1 MRRDWIMTDVE
12 REEKRKKIEE
22 NRRRKLVNPND
33 YDPQL
38 GRNYMLNRLGDDN
51 DTSNYSSCNL
61 PDSNYLDISNQEEE
75 NGYSI
80 KLPIRRRRRRQRNS
94 SVDKKTCPIRDIPES
109 GEKMNKKIINEDIK
123 PIKEIISLPQTSGKL
138 LPPVLDS
145 FNQFSKRI
153 GGGSNQNICSYN
165 GTDNS
170 NSLRFETAQSEQYHA
185 VADHKKSSSEN
196 KCEEVV
202 PYKLFQKIFAPNAA
216 KPVEVNAENAELDR
230 QARHKKKRK
239 RKEPDASPQPK
250 YNFHNQ
256 HFKKNIIKAFET
268 SQLGPPI
275 CISPCES
282 SNSSVCSSS
291 SPDHNSAQNS
301 MIYKLTEPQ
310 KKTIEFISNAYK
322 EAIQLVKAQGLPK
335 LSEDI
340 NTTINLTELAVRRII
355 NYFKL
360 IPEFAEL
367 KHDLMINL
375 LKSNMMSMLQIHGVN
390 SYNKIDDSFRE
401 PDTDDTPY
409 LANSLEA
416 VYGRDIY
423 QLSVGITRNLY
434 DVANSDTTHIKLLM
448 LIVLF
453 DPLNRS
459 LSPAEIQHVTKIQNK
474 YVTLLYSFL
483 SDMLGL
489 HRADLAFK
497 TIIFEMN
504 RINELSKWFK
514 TTIDE
519 KSNADIIRPLM
530 IEIFSIQNP
539 YLEHDWTGSQL
550 TSVSSN
556 KSSNYDS
563 NYESSSTFSTYLS
576 SVSSQ
581 SSVQS
586 HKQAAPPF

>member
-1 MRRDWIMTDVE
+1 MKCFNSGMRRDWIMTDVE

-38 GRNYMLNRLGDDN
+38 GRNYMLNRLGDEHDM
-51 DTSNYSSCNL
+51 SNYSSCNL
-61 PDSNYLDISNQEEE
+61 PDSNYLDVSNQEEE
-75 NGYSI
+75 NAYSI

-94 SVDKKTCPIRDIPES
+94 SIDKKTCPIRDIPEL
-109 GEKMNKKIINEDIK
+109 GEKTSKKSANEDVK
-123 PIKEIISLPQTSGKL
+123 SLKEPVCLPQSSTKL
-138 LPPVLDS
+138 TPPVLDS
-145 FNQFSKRI
+145 FNQFGKR
-153 GGGSNQNICSYN
+153 SYN
-165 GTDNS
+165 PPETS
-170 NSLRFETAQSEQYHA
+170 NSLRFESNAQSEQFYP
-185 VADHKKSSSEN
+185 VADSKKTSHDKLVFQSES

-202 PYKLFQKIFAPNAA
+202 PYQLFQKIFAPNTVNPAA
-216 KPVEVNAENAELDR
+216 AVNAENTEHDR

-291 SPDHNSAQNS
+291 SPDHNS

-310 KKTIEFISNAYK
+310 RKTIEFISKAYK
-322 EAIQLVKAQGLPK
+322 DAIQLVKAQGLPK

-360 IPEFAEL
+360 IPDFAEL

-409 LANSLEA
+409 MANSLEA

-459 LSPAEIQHVTKIQNK
+459 LTPAEIQHVTKIQNK

-483 SDMLGL
+483 GDMLGL

-586 HKQAAPPF
+586 HKHAPF